1 MKGSCMLMVVVL
13 AGLAGC
19 GGREWTEG
27 AEDRERYID
36 FCRETARLPVRES
49 DGEDVLSRVD
59 WMVYPCSFTSH
70 EFKKEYRMVYADE
83 RYLSFWCEEF
93 AYMGGAH
100 GSTKITVGTFE
111 RGSGR
116 RLELKDVLRE
126 WDEAELRREL
136 RARAIAKL
144 GGEEELQGEP
154 GLTGNFYLAG
164 DGWHFV
170 YNEYEIACYA
180 RGAVEVTIGRGR

>member
-1 MKGSCMLMVVVL
+1 MKGSGKWMVVGVIL
-13 AGLAGC
+13 LAGC
-19 GGREWTEG
+19 GGGEWTEG

-36 FCRETARLPVRES
+36 FCRETAMLPVRES
-49 DGEDVLSRVD
+49 DGDDVLSGVD

-83 RYLSFWCEEF
+83 RYLSFRCEEF

-116 RLELKDVLRE
+116 RLELKDVLVER
-126 WDEAELRREL
+126 DEAELKREL
-136 RARAIAKL
+136 RAKAIEQL
-144 GGEEELQGEP
+144 GGEEELQGEL
-154 GLTGNFYLAG
+154 GLTENFYLAA

-180 RGAVEVTIGRGR
+180 QGPVEITVGRAK

>member
-1 MKGSCMLMVVVL
+1 MTNKAWMVVL

-36 FCRETARLPVRES
+36 FCRETAMLPVRES
-49 DGEDVLSRVD
+49 DGDDVLSGVD

-83 RYLSFWCEEF
+83 RYLSFRCEEF

-100 GSTKITVGTFE
+100 GSTRITVGTFE

-116 RLELKDVLRE
+116 RLELKDVLEGRN
-126 WDEAELRREL
+126 EAELKREL
-136 RARAIAKL
+136 RAKAIEQL

-154 GLTGNFYLAG
+154 GLTENFYLAA

-180 RGAVEVTIGRGR
+180 RGAVEVTIAD

>member
-1 MKGSCMLMVVVL
+1 MKGSCMLMAVVL

-19 GGREWTEG
+19 GGRECTEG

-36 FCRETARLPVRES
+36 FCRETARLPM
-49 DGEDVLSRVD
+49 GENEGELSRVD

-93 AYMGGAH
+93 EYRGGAH
-100 GSTKITVGTFE
+100 GSNRITVGTFE

-116 RLELKDVLRE
+116 RLELQDVLE
-126 WDEAELRREL
+126 GWDEAELRREL
-136 RARAIAKL
+136 RAKAIEKL
-144 GGEEELQGEP
+144 GGEEELQDEP
-154 GLTGNFYLAG
+154 GLTGNFYLAA

-170 YNEYEIACYA
+170 YNEYEIACHA
-180 RGAVEVTIGRGR
+180 RGAVEVTIGLRR